1 MSRIR
6 LNRISVMLFLSSA
19 LLEMAVASAF
29 PQSLTVDQVIEK
41 NIAARGGLKAWRDVK
56 AMTLTGKMDAGTK
69 QNVQLPFVMHLM
81 RPRKEK
87 LEIEFAG
94 TKALQVYDG
103 QNGWKVRPFLNRLEV
118 EPFSDAEKQTAA
130 EQQELD
136 GYLIDREAK
145 GTKVELVGI
154 EPVEKHDAYKLKL
167 TLKDGTVRHLW
178 VDAQSFLEVKVE
190 GTPRRLDGKLHNVA
204 IYYRN
209 YTSVSGLMMPF
220 VFETV
225 VEKTKTAVN
234 RQIRIEKVALNPQLE
249 ASVFAKPDIS
259 GMSLPPDSR
268 RSALAKLSAAGT
280 AKSGT
285 GDEKTNE
292 KNR

>member
-1 MSRIR
+1 MSRTS
-6 LNRISVMLFLSSA
+6 LNRISVMLLLSSA
-19 LLEMAVASAF
+19 LSGIAAASAF

-56 AMTLTGKMDAGTK
+56 SMTLTGKMDAGTK
-69 QNVQLPFVMHLM
+69 QNVQLPFVMHVM
-81 RPRKEK
+81 RPRKER

-103 QNGWKVRPFLNRLEV
+103 ENGWKVRPFLNRLEV
-118 EPFSDAEKQTAA
+118 EPFNDAERLIAA

-136 GYLIDREAK
+136 GYLIDHEAK
-145 GTKVELVGI
+145 ATKVELAGI

-178 VDAQSFLEVKVE
+178 VDKQSFLEVKLE

-209 YTSVSGLMMPF
+209 YTSVSGLMIPF
-220 VFETV
+220 VLDTV
-225 VEKTKTAVN
+225 VEKTKTPAS
-234 RQIRIEKVALNPQLE
+234 RQIVIEKVALNPPLE
-249 ASVFAKPDIS
+249 ASVFAKPSTS
-259 GMSLPPDSR
+259 GMSLPLNPR
-268 RSALAKLSAAGT
+268 KGEIVRQPPGPATTGAAK
-280 AKSGT
+280 
-285 GDEKTNE
+285 
-292 KNR
+292 